1 LIYFYGINY
10 QKNMKKNFNINIGII
25 GGSGIDELKNFK
37 KVDELKIKTKYGYP
51 SCRIKIYKFKD
62 KNEEKFI
69 AFLPRHGDN
78 HLIPPHKI
86 PYKANISAF
95 KSLGVEFI
103 ISTFVAGSL
112 KKKIK
117 PGDFFI
123 PDQFVNFTWGRDDY
137 FDVDKKLIHLPMGEP
152 YCKNLRHIIYTFA
165 RKTQKRIHK
174 KGTVVVIQGSRFS
187 TKAESKWF
195 VKQGWDMVNMT
206 QYPEVYFAREM
217 KICYASLCSI
227 TDYDV
232 GVSDSVQM
240 NLNGIKRVLEIFQN
254 NTQKTQDIIF
264 KIIKEFNYLSLKE
277 KCECKADLLEEYL
290 LTDDR
295 LYRLIKFLF

>member
-1 LIYFYGINY
+1 MIN
-10 QKNMKKNFNINIGII
+10 NFNISIGII
-25 GGSGIDELKNFK
+25 GGSGIDEIKNLK

-51 SCRIKIYKFKD
+51 SCSVKVYEFKD
-62 KNEEKFI
+62 KDEKKFV

-78 HLIPPHKI
+78 HLISPHKI

-123 PDQFVNFTWGRDDY
+123 PDQFVNLTWGRDDY

-152 YCKNLRHIIYTFA
+152 YCKNLRHIIYTFVGE
-165 RKTQKRIHK
+165 TQKRIHK

-195 VKQGWDMVNMT
+195 MKQGWDVVNMT

-217 KICYASLCSI
+217 NICYASLCSV

-232 GVSDSVQM
+232 GMFNNIQM
-240 NLNGIKRVLEIFQN
+240 DFRGVKKVLEIFKN
-254 NTQKTQDIIF
+254 NTKKTQDVIL
-264 KIIKEFNYLSLKE
+264 KIIKEFNPAFLKE
-277 KCECKADLLEEYL
+277 KCECKLDLLEEY
-290 LTDDR
+290 
-295 LYRLIKFLF
+295 YKSIKH